1 VLFHLGQLGDFISF
15 VNSRGGGAGH
25 TYRIGWHGW
34 RNLGCCAD
42 SPRALQ
48 DKKMAVNLHYIS
60 IFRGCNL
67 GKNLREYVSWIGGL
81 APDQNQK
88 DDTMSNYTP
97 AMVAKLQEAAPLN
110 LEKAKALASEFGN
123 VTHRSVISKAKSLG
137 LEYVAQPKRVA
148 AAKRVGPTKAE
159 TLGAIRK
166 ALALPER
173 EGDLTKAEL
182 ESVLESIG

>member
-1 VLFHLGQLGDFISF
+1 
-15 VNSRGGGAGH
+15 
-25 TYRIGWHGW
+25 
-34 RNLGCCAD
+34 
-42 SPRALQ
+42 
-48 DKKMAVNLHYIS
+48 MAVNLHYIS
-60 IFRGCNL
+60 IFRACNL

-88 DDTMSNYTP
+88 EDTMSNYTP